1 MRSRLSP
8 RPIAALALLVGG
20 ASAAWGQSGIS
31 ERQELTEG
39 RSAARQIEARYRVV
53 AGTSE
58 ARQVERIGRRIVAVS
73 ARPGLPW
80 SFRVLDEKT
89 ANAFALPGRVYIFT
103 GMLRMIDGDTDALA
117 GVIAHEIAHT
127 AARHTRKQMEKGA
140 FLGLVRYLLYGQDEE
155 YEADRLAVRYLRQTG
170 YDPNGMI
177 RLFRKFRQREGRG
190 RDHAGWFASHP
201 GTLDRIAQIRRW
213 MGHPTAG
220 AAPHD

>member
-1 MRSRLSP
+1 MRLPLSP
-8 RPIAALALLVGG
+8 RPLAALALLLGW

-31 ERQELTEG
+31 ERQELAEG
-39 RSAARQIEARYRVV
+39 RNAARQVEARYRVV

-73 ARPGLPW
+73 ARPRLPW
-80 SFRVLDEKT
+80 SFRVLEEKT
-89 ANAFALPGRVYIFT
+89 PNAFALPGRVYIFT
-103 GMLRMIDGDTDALA
+103 GMLKMIEGDTDALA

-140 FLGLVRYLLYGQDEE
+140 FVGLVRYLLYGQDEE

-177 RLFRKFRQREGRG
+177 RLFRKFRRQEGRG

-201 GTLDRIAQIRRW
+201 GTLDRIARIRRW

-220 AAPHD
+220 DAPHD